1 MYVYVWVCVCYSVCM
16 HACRYCPKCKEHR
29 EAIKQMSLWRLPKI
43 LIIQLKRFTYQKCIW
58 KDKIDKDVSFPLKL
72 VQYVCS
78 FIPYKSETNT
88 NFYGSNSL
96 NAKLNK

>member
-1 MYVYVWVCVCYSVCM
+1 MYICTRTYICMYVCVIMCVCLYI
-16 HACRYCPKCKEHR
+16 CRYCPKCKEHR

-72 VQYVCS
+72 VYVLA
-78 FIPYKSETNT
+78 ILYIQ
-88 NFYGSNSL
+88 
-96 NAKLNK
+96 